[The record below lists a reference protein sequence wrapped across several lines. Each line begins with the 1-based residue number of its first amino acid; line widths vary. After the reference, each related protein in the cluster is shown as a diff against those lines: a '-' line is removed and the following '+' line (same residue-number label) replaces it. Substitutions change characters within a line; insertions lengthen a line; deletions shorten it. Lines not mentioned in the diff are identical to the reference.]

1 VSTRV
6 RVEGVWPEPITLR
19 KGWARAESRPWN
31 GVVPMAHLRLCRG
44 GGPSFIDDCV
54 DALGD
59 VGVSGVLS
67 PPLPR
72 AAQKSWCDA
81 SFVHHADLALL
92 RRELDHIPPPGHLVT
107 PGGDADIDEALRIDA
122 AAFDDF
128 WQFDRWALREAM
140 AATPRS
146 IFQVVRNSTGGL
158 AGFALSGVGTT
169 IAYLQRLAVD
179 PAAQGI
185 GIGRSLV
192 RSSARWAKRE
202 GAHALMLNTQVGNE
216 AAIGLYESEGFS
228 VLSEPLAVLKRAV

>member
-1 VSTRV
+1 VARGIAVKEACGVADQQRLHRHQLWHVHEGPDSGEPPAPDTIAGVSTRV

-146 IFQVVRNSTGGL
+146 I
-158 AGFALSGVGTT
+158 
-169 IAYLQRLAVD
+169 QR
-179 PAAQGI
+179 
-185 GIGRSLV
+185 
-192 RSSARWAKRE
+192 
-202 GAHALMLNTQVGNE
+202 
-216 AAIGLYESEGFS
+216 
-228 VLSEPLAVLKRAV
+228 